1 MLPRAEQKQQTRHA
15 LMDAARHLME
25 CGRGF
30 GSLSL
35 REVAK
40 TAGIVPTG
48 FYRHFADM
56 DQLGLELVSEVGQT
70 FRETIRLVRHNEF
83 VMGGIIDASVR
94 IFLDVVAANRSQ
106 FLFLAREQYGGS
118 LPVRQAIATLRQRI
132 TDDLAAIAASARAV
146 ISGPQLN
153 QALSDLAEITAT
165 VKRVSERLDKRL
177 DPMAEELQRSL
188 KSTTSA
194 MSSLDKAARSVD
206 QTAAGVGR
214 TSDRVSDLLA
224 PDAPLVQNLQRAANE
239 VSRTAGAL
247 REATAGDSQL
257 MVGADRALDD
267 LSRAARALRDLAEA
281 LEQQPDALLR
291 GRKVPE

>member
-1 MLPRAEQKQQTRHA
+1 VRRSLDQKTRQPMLPRAEQKQQTRNA
-15 LMDAARHLME
+15 LMEAARHLME

-118 LPVRQAIATLRQRI
+118 LPVRQAIASLRENI
-132 TDDLAAIAASARAV
+132 SADLAADLTLMPKLQHLNIA
-146 ISGPQLN
+146 
-153 QALSDLAEITAT
+153 DLTVMADLIVKSVFAT
-165 VKRVSERLDKRL
+165 LPDII
-177 DPMAEELQRSL
+177 DP
-188 KSTTSA
+188 
-194 MSSLDKAARSVD
+194 
-206 QTAAGVGR
+206 
-214 TSDRVSDLLA
+214 
-224 PDAPLVQNLQRAANE
+224 P
-239 VSRTAGAL
+239 
-247 REATAGDSQL
+247 
-257 MVGADRALDD
+257 
-267 LSRAARALRDLAEA
+267 AEA
-281 LEQQPDALLR
+281 LPEHLTPQAKITQQLR
-291 GRKVPE
+291 FIFIGLKHWQGLGSTE

>member
-1 MLPRAEQKQQTRHA
+1 MLPRAEQKQQTRNA

-25 CGRGF
+25 RGRGF

-56 DQLGLELVSEVGQT
+56 DQLGLVLVSEVGQT

-118 LPVRQAIATLRQRI
+118 LPVRLAIGQLRENI
-132 TDDLAAIAASARAV
+132 SADLAA
-146 ISGPQLN
+146 
-153 QALSDLAEITAT
+153 DLALMP
-165 VKRVSERLDKRL
+165 K
-177 DPMAEELQRSL
+177 LQHL
-188 KSTTSA
+188 
-194 MSSLDKAARSVD
+194 
-206 QTAAGVGR
+206 
-214 TSDRVSDLLA
+214 
-224 PDAPLVQNLQRAANE
+224 
-239 VSRTAGAL
+239 
-247 REATAGDSQL
+247 
-257 MVGADRALDD
+257 
-267 LSRAARALRDLAEA
+267 DLAGLSVMADLIVKSVFATLPDIIDPPVEA
-281 LEQQPDALLR
+281 LPEHLTPQAKITQQLR
-291 GRKVPE
+291 FIFIGLKHWQGLGSTE